1 MDEVAPYCRGSKEGR
16 ERVRKEAAA
25 KSHSQEPQP
34 QPQRRAQR
42 RPQRPVARARGLLR
56 ARAGTLWAVRLHV
69 PSSSAETQREIQST
83 ELGDISVCVCCRIVG
98 KSSDLICVG
107 GAWEVRGRC
116 AGRACGGA
124 RALRDGQQGL
134 CIVSGAAAHMTER
147 VSMPEL
153 SAQAV
158 LLKVWRG

>member
-1 MDEVAPYCRGSKEGR
+1 M
-16 ERVRKEAAA
+16 RKEAAA

-107 GAWEVRGRC
+107 GAWEVRGSCVRGC
-116 AGRACGGA
+116 KG
-124 RALRDGQQGL
+124 
-134 CIVSGAAAHMTER
+134 
-147 VSMPEL
+147 
-153 SAQAV
+153 SA
-158 LLKVWRG
+158 

>member
-1 MDEVAPYCRGSKEGR
+1 M
-16 ERVRKEAAA
+16 RKEAAA

-83 ELGDISVCVCCRIVG
+83 ELGDISVCVCCSTVG
-98 KSSDLICVG
+98 KSSDLHMRGTC
-107 GAWEVRGRC
+107 EVRVRC
-116 AGRACGGA
+116 
-124 RALRDGQQGL
+124 
-134 CIVSGAAAHMTER
+134 V
-147 VSMPEL
+147 
-153 SAQAV
+153 
-158 LLKVWRG
+158 